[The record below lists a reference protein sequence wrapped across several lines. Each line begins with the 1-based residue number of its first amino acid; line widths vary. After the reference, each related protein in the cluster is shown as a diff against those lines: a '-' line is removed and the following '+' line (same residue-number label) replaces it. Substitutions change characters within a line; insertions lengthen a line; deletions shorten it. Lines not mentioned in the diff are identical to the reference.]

1 MRFFNDGPSIP
12 DLLLEQRDQGR
23 VIFLCGAGV
32 SLNSGMPTFTA
43 LTKHVM
49 EFFDPPEEAQLTSS
63 FRPWLEKSEA
73 PKTPLDQIFH
83 LLYQEYGRDDVN
95 ALVAERLQAGNSIKT
110 ESIEHKIISRIS
122 ADQEGNPQVVTT
134 NFDRLFE
141 QTLVKVTGNIHEPP
155 SFPDINLGVPLTG
168 ITYLHGRIQEP
179 KTKQHPYVLSSADFG
194 RAYLSEGWATNFIRS
209 LLKNYTVVLIGYQAE
224 DPPVK
229 YLLQGLN
236 HDGLS
241 DRSNLYAF
249 DMGIPE
255 EIEAKWRDRGV
266 TSIAYKDHPQLC
278 RSLEAWAERAVDPR
292 LWRSKII
299 ELAMKNPRQVEAHE
313 RGQVTHLVRTTSGA
327 RLFANTEPSPPAE
340 WLCVFDASC
349 RAAKKSKTF
358 GNDEPFYPL
367 EEYGLDDD
375 PPLPS
380 DSEQNTHNK
389 HDHIFE
395 WRRSDTNPPTFHR
408 LCNRQPTGSEDM
420 PSRLFYLSKW
430 IAKNFDSPT
439 TAWWAFRQDR
449 LHPKLANEIHW
460 KLKRETKLHPE
471 TKRIWNLIYEYHS
484 DNRNLFYNDGWYDLK
499 DRITNEG
506 WSTNVLRYF
515 EITTAPILTRNPP
528 LGNNASKPPLECW
541 AKTSAD
547 ELPSWHVKFPNQ
559 HGEKIDIPDE
569 MLTSVFRILEANFF
583 RATALLEETKTNY
596 FTTPTCYPERE
607 VEGEDFEPDA
617 TFMWFLELFSRMI
630 THHPDMALAH
640 AIIWPITDKY
650 YFKKFKLFAL
660 NNTKL
665 FQADE
670 AAEIIS
676 TLAQEHFWDSQ
687 ISRELLF
694 LISDRWENFSNK
706 NKIELANRLLNGP
719 EKMSHWSEDEYS
731 KIRREWA
738 SRYSRWLTLQG
749 CALTHEQTVHLSDM
763 ISQIPDWNE
772 HWAVNFTTK
781 HHGSFGC
788 VGTDDTPDTIINIPV
803 NKIIEQAT
811 VDLKRDFEG
820 LTEKRPFTGLVRENP
835 RKALAALTCSA
846 RKNKYPQTFWS
857 ALISEWPEETKPRLF
872 RVFLHRLF
880 RLPNTTIRELR
891 YEVGRWIENRFLLA
905 FNFDKELAWGTFDH
919 LVSGL
924 TSEDGIATK
933 SGLGE
938 RRINNETV
946 ERSRRT
952 VSYASYGPIGNA
964 TEGLIRAL
972 NALNLDQGQEI
983 PEEIKSRLEQ
993 LVSSLGE
1000 GGDHAIAILTQ
1011 QISWLYYLDPQW
1023 VQKQI
1028 MPWFSFEHPASE
1040 PAWNGYLSA
1049 ARFLPQEV
1057 GTKLKP
1063 LLLELFP
1070 TIYQWSWDRDLAKIA
1085 VQMIVELA
1093 VFREDK
1099 SDGISTKEARRC
1111 LRNMNDKNRQDA
1123 VFWLGKIGQRD
1134 EKNWL
1139 PKVIPFI
1146 NTTWPRE
1153 RKLRTSTLVSSWV
1166 SLLAGTGNDFPIVL
1180 SAVRRFLVPV
1190 QGERHW
1196 LNSLSRETKR
1206 EPPLTARY
1214 PDAVLELLD
1223 AVIPNSTEDIPY
1235 NLEQVLA
1242 LIEET
1247 DSGLVRDRRF
1257 LRLINLIEQT

>member
-12 DLLLEQRDQGR
+12 DLLLERRDQGR

-32 SLNSGMPTFTA
+32 SLNAGMPTFTD

-49 EFFDPPEEAQLTSS
+49 EFFDPPEESQLSSS
-63 FRPWLEKSEA
+63 FRPWLENSESL
-73 PKTPLDQIFH
+73 KTPLDQIFH
-83 LLYQEYGRDDVN
+83 QLYQEYGRDDVN
-95 ALVAERLQAGNSIKT
+95 ALVAKRLQSGGSQKT
-110 ESIEHKIISRIS
+110 ESSQHKIISRIS
-122 ADQEGNPQVVTT
+122 SDQEGNPQIVTT

-141 QTLVKVTGNIHEPP
+141 QTLDKLTDNIHEPP
-155 SFPDINLGVPLTG
+155 AFPDINLGVPLTG

-179 KTKQHPYVLSSADFG
+179 GAKQHPYVLSSADFG

-241 DRSNLYAF
+241 NRSNLYAF
-249 DMGIPE
+249 EMGIPE

-266 TSIAYKDHPQLC
+266 TSIAYKDHPQLWQ
-278 RSLEAWAERAVDPR
+278 SLEAWAERAVDPR

-299 ELAMKNPRQVEAHE
+299 ELAMNNPRQLEAHE

-327 RLFANTEPSPPAE
+327 RLFANAEPSPPAE

-349 RAAKKSKTF
+349 RAAKKGKTF
-358 GNDEPFYPL
+358 GDDEPFEPL
-367 EEYGLDDD
+367 EVYGLDDD
-375 PPLPS
+375 LPWPS
-380 DSEQNTHNK
+380 DSEQNAHNI

-395 WRRSDTNPPTFHR
+395 WRRGDTNPPTFHR
-408 LCNRQPTGSEDM
+408 LCSRQPTGSEDM
-420 PSRLFYLSKW
+420 PPRLFYLSKW
-430 IAKNFDSPT
+430 IAKHLNSPI
-439 TAWWAFRQDR
+439 TAWWALRQNS
-449 LHPKLANEIHW
+449 LHPRLANEIHW
-460 KLKRETKLHPE
+460 GLKRQTELPPE
-471 TKRIWNLIYEYHS
+471 TRRIWNLISEYHS
-484 DNRNLFYNDGWYDLK
+484 DNRNLFYNDGWYDLQ

-515 EITTAPILTRNPP
+515 EATTAPILSCNRPF
-528 LGNNASKPPLECW
+528 GNNASKPPFECW
-541 AKTSAD
+541 PEISAD
-547 ELPSWHVKFPNQ
+547 ELPSWQVKFPNQ

-569 MLTSVFRILEANFF
+569 ILTSVFRIFEANLF
-583 RATALLEETKTNY
+583 RAMALLEETKTTY
-596 FTTPTCYPERE
+596 FTTPTCYPERD
-607 VEGEDFEPDA
+607 VEGEEFEPDA
-617 TFMWFLELFSRMI
+617 TFMWFLELFVRMI
-630 THHPDMALAH
+630 THHPATAH
-640 AIIWPITDKY
+640 AHTIIWPITDKY
-650 YFKKFKLFAL
+650 YFKKLKLFAL
-660 NNTKL
+660 NNSKL

-670 AAEIIS
+670 AAEIILS
-676 TLAQEHFWDSQ
+676 LEQEHFWDGQ

-719 EKMSHWSEDEYS
+719 DKMGHWTVEEYPN
-731 KIRREWA
+731 IRREWA

-749 CALTHEQTVHLSDM
+749 CALTHEQTVQLSDM
-763 ISQIPDWNE
+763 ISLIPDWNE
-772 HWAVNFTTK
+772 LWAENFTTK
-781 HHGSFGC
+781 HHGRFGC

-820 LTEKRPFTGLVRENP
+820 FTEKRPFTGLVRENP

-857 ALISEWPEETKPRLF
+857 VLISEWPEETKPRLL
-872 RVFLHRLF
+872 RVFLHRLY
-880 RLPNTTIRELR
+880 RLPHTAIRELR
-891 YEVGRWIENRFLLA
+891 FEVGRWIENRLLSA
-905 FNFDKELAWGTFDH
+905 FIFDKVLAWKTFDH

-924 TSEDGIATK
+924 ISEDGIATK

-938 RRINNETV
+938 TRINNEIV
-946 ERSRRT
+946 KRSRRT
-952 VSYASYGPIGNA
+952 VSHAINGPIGKA
-964 TEGLIRAL
+964 TEGLIRIL
-972 NALNLDQGQEI
+972 SFLKLDQGHEI
-983 PEEIKSRLEQ
+983 PKEIKTRLE
-993 LVSSLGE
+993 SLINATGE
-1000 GGDHAIAILTQ
+1000 GGDHAVIILTR

-1023 VQKQI
+1023 VMKQI
-1028 MPWFSFEHPASE
+1028 MPWFNFKHPAAE

-1057 GTKLKP
+1057 GNTLKP

-1085 VQMIVELA
+1085 AQMIAELTI
-1093 VFREDK
+1093 FREDE

-1111 LRNMNDKNRQDA
+1111 LRNMNDKNRQDV

-1134 EKNWL
+1134 ENNWL
-1139 PKVIPFI
+1139 TKVIPFI
-1146 NTTWPRE
+1146 DTTWPRE
-1153 RKLRTSTLVSSWV
+1153 RKLRTSTLVSSWA
-1166 SLLAGTGNDFPIVL
+1166 SLLAGTGDDFPIVL
-1180 SAVRRFLVPV
+1180 NSVRRFLVPV
-1190 QGERHW
+1190 QGEKHW
-1196 LNSLSRETKR
+1196 LNRLSREIK
-1206 EPPLTARY
+1206 EEQPLTATY
-1214 PDAVLELLD
+1214 PEPVLELLD
-1223 AVIPNSTEDIPY
+1223 AVIPNSTQDIPY
-1235 NLEQVLA
+1235 NLEQTLS

-1247 DSGLVRDRRF
+1247 DSSLVRDHRF